1 MLLTGEKKNS
11 HQIQNTV
18 PCDIQTNS
26 PSTPDT
32 GLKKLRLDHRTVLVH
47 SASMYARSSG
57 RRPVESLVIFRGSD
71 VTAIWSVTEK
81 ENFSM
86 LTDLP
91 IAPATAWMCV
101 LQPS

>member
-1 MLLTGEKKNS
+1 
-11 HQIQNTV
+11 
-18 PCDIQTNS
+18 
-26 PSTPDT
+26 
-32 GLKKLRLDHRTVLVH
+32 
-47 SASMYARSSG
+47 MYARSSG

-91 IAPATAWMCV
+91 IAPATARMCV

>member
-47 SASMYARSSG
+47 STSMYARSSG

-91 IAPATAWMCV
+91 IAPATARMCV